1 MNRTLIA
8 VLLATVP
15 LAGSTLLP
23 AAVGQAT
30 TTPAPQTPAQNRDQT
45 RDANHPRRA
54 QAKLDGFD
62 LAPGKDSPNQI
73 GGASRGVGAGKLVL
87 YAPHKGLVYS
97 LRPSFWWQGD
107 ANSAYT
113 FHIQDVTGQ
122 FSWDRPVTGVSL
134 AYPADAPPLEPG
146 KTYLWRVAPTSPLL
160 GPPPPSAVLVVM
172 ADDDRSQLDAAAGQI
187 QGTGLD
193 AGMARAK
200 LYFDHRLWYDA
211 VMEYNG
217 LIAQYPDQ
225 AQLYPLRGAVFDQLP
240 MTQALADADYA
251 HSK

>member
-1 MNRTLIA
+1 MNRKLIT

-15 LAGSTLLP
+15 LTGSSLLP
-23 AAVGQAT
+23 AAAGQNT
-30 TTPAPQTPAQNRDQT
+30 TTPASQTPAQNNNT
-45 RDANHPRRA
+45 NHPRRA

-62 LAPGKDSPNQI
+62 LAPEKASANQI
-73 GGASRGVGAGKLVL
+73 GGASRSVGSGGKLVL
-87 YAPHKGLVYS
+87 YAPHKGLVFS

-107 ANSAYT
+107 ATAAYRVR
-113 FHIQDVTGQ
+113 IQDMTGQ
-122 FSWDRPVTGVSL
+122 FSWDRPVTGDAL

-146 KTYLWRVAPTSPLL
+146 RTYLWRVVPDSPLL
-160 GPPPPSAVLVVM
+160 GPPPPAAMIVVM
-172 ADDDRSQLDAAAGQI
+172 ADADRSQLEAAVNQI
-187 QGTGLD
+187 QGSGVD
-193 AGMARAK
+193 AGIARAR

-225 AQLYPLRGAVFDQLP
+225 GQLYGLRGVVYDQLP
-240 MTQALADADYA
+240 ATQALADADYS